1 MRRSGIP
8 LAVLNTMQCAHVTEP
23 DCLNSERIESRYGSY
38 HIDVIASNGLTRQ
51 SALSSDSNGRRICR
65 TFALTQFSEDVGSVA
80 TQDVIR
86 EGASIGAA
94 LQRDGWNILKST
106 IHVGS
111 LTIADEQHPVVALM
125 HVEPPVTLALHIYK
139 LSIEKDGDVLDYAT
153 ISEMHHPDYLSED
166 DVRSSFA
173 VDGSRVT
180 RPPQVDELISIILDA
195 A

>member
-23 DCLNSERIESRYGSY
+23 DCLNSEKIEARYGNY

-51 SALSSDSNGRRICR
+51 SALSSDTDGRRICR
-65 TFALTQFSEDVGSVA
+65 TFALTQFSEDVGSVS

-94 LQRDGWNILKST
+94 LQRDGWNVLKST

-111 LTIADEQHPVVALM
+111 ITIADREHPVVTLM
-125 HVEPPVTLALHIYK
+125 RVDPPVTLALHIYK

-153 ISEMHHPDYLSED
+153 ISEMHHPDYLAED
-166 DVRSSFA
+166 DIRASFA
-173 VDGSRVT
+173 VDGGRVAK
-180 RPPQVDELISIILDA
+180 PPQVDELISIILDA